1 MKKRLLMLSLV
12 SLLTFGV
19 TSCVTAKSDSDGNE
33 IIVSIG
39 DKNYTANE
47 LLKEYGTT
55 SNGVSSYYDAIYN
68 ALIYSHYDEL
78 ITDSIKTNIESDVDS
93 FTKQVKSDAAT
104 NGVTYSSQLTTSL
117 ESEGCETLDEY
128 RQKCTLSRLKTAYED
143 QYYTKNSNANYN
155 SLRSSYIQEKN
166 PYHIKHILIKSST
179 AGTSLYKGCISESE
193 ARKLSTTIQRLAKG
207 NENFG
212 QIAQEVSEDNSGT
225 DSSASLYG
233 SLGIM
238 DMDTSFVNE
247 FKLGIYSYDTLL
259 DNHTGDNT
267 VSTADRKTRLSIPTT
282 INDDETLLKYNVEE
296 TVKESITTVP
306 FDAVLNLEKYA
317 DKTIAIN
324 SKTTVPEDENTYG
337 KFAGATMDETYYPRN
352 VLFNT
357 YFNNHG
363 IYFVEI
369 SDTSTYKRYTEL
381 TFDFDGDGTAET
393 KNVLCD
399 ESENPIIF
407 TRAGSGDS
415 YQGIHM
421 MVIEQSPFWYNES
434 KLDSSSKKDW
444 NKDSE
449 TSTRKV
455 TPSIN
460 DYLEYYYSTD
470 SIPNTNDDVSKDQRF
485 ITFISSTYSTYDKR
499 ATTIKDTVKGY
510 DSNIQYKIY
519 KDLLANSSYATISKD
534 YLDSINDWISVKENQ
549 TKISAE
555 DSIEESWTSYVEL
568 LTLQEEE
575 KDAKQIPESFIK
587 LYDANYGTK

>member
-19 TSCVTAKSDSDGNE
+19 TSCVTAKSDSEGNE

-78 ITDSIKTNIESDVDS
+78 INDSIKTNIESDVDS

-117 ESEGCETLDEY
+117 ESEGCESLDEY

-143 QYYTKNSNANYN
+143 QYYTKNDNKNFN

-166 PYHIKHILIKSST
+166 PYHIKHILIKSET

-207 NENFG
+207 TEYFG

-259 DNHTGDNT
+259 DTHEGANT
-267 VSTADRKTRLSIPTT
+267 IAISERKTRLGIPTS
-282 INDDETLLKYNVEE
+282 INDDETLLSYNVED
-296 TVKESITTVP
+296 TVKSTITTVP
-306 FDAVLNLEKYA
+306 FDAVTNLEKYA

-324 SKTTVPEDENTYG
+324 SKTTVPEDEATYG
-337 KFAGATMDETYYPRN
+337 DFAGSSMDETYYPRN
-352 VLFNT
+352 ILFNT

-369 SDTSTYKRYTEL
+369 DTTNTEYKNYTAL
-381 TFDFDGDGTAET
+381 TFDFDHDGTAET
-393 KNVLCD
+393 KNVLSD
-399 ESENPIIF
+399 ENENPIIF

-421 MVIEQSPFWYNES
+421 MVIEQSPFWYTDA
-434 KLDSSSKKDW
+434 KLDKSSKEDWHKDE
-444 NKDSE
+444 S
-449 TSTRKV
+449 STRKE
-455 TPSIN
+455 TPAIN

-470 SIPNTNDDVSKDQRF
+470 SIPNTSDDVSKDQRF
-485 ITFISSTYSTYDKR
+485 ITFISSTYSAYDKR

-519 KDLLANSSYATISKD
+519 KDLLDNSPYATISKD
-534 YLDSINDWISVKENQ
+534 YTDSINDWISVKENQ
-549 TKISAE
+549 TKISE
-555 DSIEESWTSYVEL
+555 KDSIEEAWTSYVEL
-568 LTLQEEE
+568 LTLQKEE
-575 KDAKQIPESFIK
+575 KGAKQIPESFIK
-587 LYDANYGTK
+587 LYDADYGN

>member
-19 TSCVTAKSDSDGNE
+19 TSCVTAKTDDDGNE
-33 IIVSIG
+33 VIVTIG

-47 LLKEYGTT
+47 LLEEYGTT

-93 FTKQVKSDAAT
+93 FTKQVKTDAAS
-104 NGVTYSSQLTTSL
+104 NGVSYSSQLTTSL
-117 ESEGCETLDEY
+117 ESEGCDTLDEY

-143 QYYTKNSNANYN
+143 QYYTKNSNSNYN
-155 SLRSSYIQEKN
+155 SLRSSYIKEKN

-179 AGTSLYKGCISESE
+179 AGTSLYKGCISEAE

-259 DNHTGDNT
+259 DTHTGSNT
-267 VSTADRKTRLSIPTT
+267 VDAATRKSRLSIPTK
-282 INDDETLLKYNVEE
+282 INEDETLLSYDVEE
-296 TVKESITTVP
+296 TVKSAIATVP

-317 DKTIAIN
+317 DKTDTIN
-324 SKTTVPEDENTYG
+324 YKTTVPESTEYG
-337 KFAGATMDETYYPRN
+337 KFAGSTIDETYYPRN

-369 SDTSTYKRYTEL
+369 SDTETYSRYTTLEIN
-381 TFDFDGDGTAET
+381 GST
-393 KNVLCD
+393 KTVLCD
-399 ESENPIIF
+399 ENQNPIIF

-421 MVIEQSPFWYNES
+421 MVIEQSPFWYTDS
-434 KLDSSSKKDW
+434 KLDNSSKEDW
-444 NKDSE
+444 HKSGEAGSE
-449 TSTRKV
+449 TRKE
-455 TPSIN
+455 TPTI
-460 DYLEYYYSTD
+460 DQYLEYYYSTD
-470 SIPNTNDDVSKDQRF
+470 TIPATNDDVSKDQRF

-499 ATTIKDTVKGY
+499 ATTVKDKVKGY

-519 KDLLANSSYATISKD
+519 KDLLANSSYATISET
-534 YLDSINDWISVKENQ
+534 YLNRINEWIAIKEHQ
-549 TKISAE
+549 TEITAQT
-555 DSIEESWTSYVEL
+555 SIEEAWTSYVEL

-587 LYDANYGTK
+587 LYDADYGTSR